1 MREEEFS
8 RVLRKVKHFFSKCFP
23 VAQFGDRNNVTCCRE
38 KSVAYQKKN
47 TVREAFFLSRKI
59 EDYFGAK
66 LPTSPRFFTH
76 QFDALQSLKTI
87 DFPNLSCYSF
97 APVRVLSGAFLSFSS
112 WRAQLRE

>member
-47 TVREAFFLSRKI
+47 TVREAFFFKSENRRL
-59 EDYFGAK
+59 
-66 LPTSPRFFTH
+66 LWC
-76 QFDALQSLKTI
+76 KTTDVATLFYASI
-87 DFPNLSCYSF
+87 
-97 APVRVLSGAFLSFSS
+97 
-112 WRAQLRE
+112 